1 MILVEISEDRF
12 KYDIHSLVKAF
23 YPAEDVRVLTVEE
36 LKAKTFASDNVK
48 NCSESSDGN
57 TDAVNTDA
65 VKAVNTDNVNTEAK
79 EDLASTNEKESGKAY
94 ELSFK
99 LELATKEG
107 RINMEILHDGEVVR
121 KVSAECDKDVSGLPT
136 DAICGKDAVSMSE
149 VDNSRKESDNSGTE
163 ADATDNE
170 SDVTGNDAARVK
182 SVSESST
189 NGSASSLTTPKNA
202 LKQLMYKELCKEV
215 GHELPWGSLTGIR
228 PTRIPMQMLYEN
240 KQEPEIRDYMRG
252 AFFVSEEKIDLA
264 YNIAVREKK
273 IMDDI
278 DYDGNYS
285 IYLGIPFCPTTCLYC
300 SFTSF
305 PIATWKKTVDTYLGC
320 LEKEIDYVAEAFR
333 GKKVNS
339 VYIGGGTPTT
349 LEPDQMRRLINY
361 LGDKIDLSGC
371 REFTVESGRPD
382 SITRE
387 KLKAMKECGVDRISV
402 NPQTMS
408 NDTLKRIGR
417 QHTVEQFIEAYNIAR
432 EEGFDNINMDII
444 LGLPGETESDVRHTM
459 EEIGK
464 LRPNDLTVHSLSVK
478 RGSRLA
484 EHIRTNGYFLEG
496 DTGRMMDIAR
506 EGAAKMGLTPYYMYR
521 QKNISGNLENTGYAE
536 EGKAGIYNILMM
548 EEVQSIVALGAGT
561 VTKRV
566 YGDGR
571 IERCDNVKDVKLY
584 IEKIDEMIGRKRD
597 LFGNI

>member
-23 YPAEDVRVLTVEE
+23 YPAEDVQVLTREE
-36 LKAKTFASDNVK
+36 IADKGIGFCNGEKS
-48 NCSESSDGN
+48 
-57 TDAVNTDA
+57 DAVNEGSSEEGN
-65 VKAVNTDNVNTEAK
+65 K
-79 EDLASTNEKESGKAY
+79 NEY
-94 ELSFK
+94 ELGIRI
-99 LELATKEG
+99 ELATKDG
-107 RINMEILHDGEVVR
+107 RIGMEVLHDGEVVSS
-121 KVSAECDKDVSGLPT
+121 VNAECDRENENAK
-136 DAICGKDAVSMSE
+136 
-149 VDNSRKESDNSGTE
+149 E
-163 ADATDNE
+163 AD
-170 SDVTGNDAARVK
+170 
-182 SVSESST
+182 SST
-189 NGSASSLTTPKNA
+189 NGSSASLMTPKNA
-202 LKQLMYKELCKEV
+202 LKQLMYRELCKEAKR
-215 GHELPWGSLTGIR
+215 ELPWGSLTGIR

-240 KQEPEIRDYMRG
+240 RSESEIRDYMRG
-252 AFFVSEEKIDLA
+252 TFFVSEEKIDLA

-273 IMDDI
+273 ILDDI

-320 LEKEIDYVAEAFR
+320 LKKEIDYVAEAFA

-349 LEPDQMRRLINY
+349 LEPDQMRRLIGY
-361 LGDKIDLSGC
+361 LGEKIDLSSC

-387 KLKAMKECGVDRISV
+387 KLRAMKECGVDRISV

-408 NDTLKRIGR
+408 NETLKRIGR
-417 QHTVEQFIEAYNIAR
+417 QHTVEQFIEAYNTAR

-444 LGLPGETESDVRHTM
+444 LGLPGEKESDVMHTM

-484 EHIRTNGYFLEG
+484 EHIRNNGYFLEG

-506 EGAAKMGLTPYYMYR
+506 KGAAEMGLTPYYMYR

-584 IEKIDEMIGRKRD
+584 IEKIDEMIDRKRT
-597 LFGNI
+597 LFNS